1 MFAFVS
7 VGTKAGQWCREGL
20 ETSLAF
26 PFLHRFGGRVKGSD
40 SCFLSSLGHCCSFLC
55 RGP

>member
-7 VGTKAGQWCREGL
+7 VGNKAGQWCSWEGL
-20 ETSLAF
+20 ETSLVF
-26 PFLHRFGGRVKGSD
+26 PFLHSFGGRVKGSG

-55 RGP
+55 RP

>member
-7 VGTKAGQWCREGL
+7 VGNKAGQWCSWEGL

-26 PFLHRFGGRVKGSD
+26 PFLRKFGGQSEGQW
-40 SCFLSSLGHCCSFLC
+40 FLLPL
-55 RGP
+55 